1 MNSLKVRGM
10 EIIEKWS
17 EIAFGGLPGGIF
29 CFSPFGFAMVILE
42 YLISFLLASFGLFK
56 SISEIV
62 LRY

>member
-1 MNSLKVRGM
+1 M

-17 EIAFGGLPGGIF
+17 EFAFGGLPAGVF

-42 YLISFLLASFGLFK
+42 HLISFFLVGFGLFK

>member
-1 MNSLKVRGM
+1 M